1 MSSADRLD
9 VLREKN
15 KALLAQLE
23 QQRQKLEAVSGAL
36 LQSRKRERE
45 EEEEEEE
52 GAEEQSE
59 ADEEVTITEGQRGS
73 ARAALTQPTVTFSD
87 AIQQH
92 SSPQT
97 SPKTPDLRAKDVKH
111 STSKSPSTKSCLKR
125 RHMLSSETKQS
136 TDRHRPRPLLGYDW
150 IAGVIDAE
158 DSLMERS
165 DDFFDDLCTFR
176 ALHKEQCV
184 NSSYTGFSEESNSSL
199 ASRSEETSPTTLKY
213 THQCTFSYRINS
225 RLFPVPLNS
234 QEICPVCKKHKSD
247 HPHTTKEPAL
257 IRVSIPRSTIL
268 PPYKYKAHRR
278 CSFDPSDSL
287 GLPSHCLSG
296 WSNKVQISLTAQSNL
311 DLRSNVDS
319 KKEAENKELE
329 DLPAFKASRQKPQ
342 QVPHVSLLNRH
353 NFLHIS
359 PRKRKQ
365 NAIYSERQV
374 K

>member
-1 MSSADRLD
+1 MSSAESLD

-23 QQRQKLEAVSGAL
+23 QQRQKLEAVSGAF
-36 LQSRKRERE
+36 QSRKRERE
-45 EEEEEEE
+45 DE
-52 GAEEQSE
+52 GQSE
-59 ADEEVTITEGQRGS
+59 AEEVVTVTEGQRGP
-73 ARAALTQPTVTFSD
+73 ARAALSQPSVMFSD

-97 SPKTPDLRAKDVKH
+97 SDLRTEDVDH
-111 STSKSPSTKSCLKR
+111 STSKSPSGKSCLKV
-125 RHMLSSETKQS
+125 RHMLSSEEKQS
-136 TDRHRPRPLLGYDW
+136 TDSHRPRPLLGYDW

-165 DDFFDDLCTFR
+165 DDFFNDLCTFR
-176 ALHKEQCV
+176 ALNKEQCM
-184 NSSYTGFSEESNSSL
+184 NSSRTWFSEESNSSSPL
-199 ASRSEETSPTTLKY
+199 RSEESSPVTLKD

-247 HPHTTKEPAL
+247 HPHTAKEPAL

-268 PPYKYKAHRR
+268 SPYKYKAHRR

-296 WSNKVQISLTAQSNL
+296 WSNKVQSSLTAQSNL
-311 DLRSNVDS
+311 DLRSSVDT

-359 PRKRKQ
+359 PRKRK
-365 NAIYSERQV
+365 
-374 K
+374 